1 MNKLLYLN
9 LNKLLH
15 IAFVLPLCLACSS
28 GDESN
33 ISTYLVERGN
43 FQYVLRVDG
52 VVEPVKFTTVKCPE
66 RVDATVTFI
75 VDEGQRVDKGDTL
88 CVLEDADLAS
98 LYDQLLLDL
107 EEEEGSLVRLI
118 ASNEVDNATL
128 RSEFKTNEAETRIAQ
143 LDSLQL
149 KYLPPAQK
157 RINELELDKVLLQ
170 RKKLEG
176 KLKLNPVV
184 QQTEV
189 RRLQMQI
196 QRMQRRKVEYEERL
210 ASLVILAPQKGM
222 AIKSIAPMTGEKIV
236 TGDNI
241 WSGRPV
247 ITMPDMET
255 MKVKIQASESNFNA
269 INENDSIVYTF
280 DAMPGEIAFGRVVR
294 KNMAWKPV
302 TRGSNVK
309 MYELE
314 ASIDSTS
321 KMPDPGFTTKC
332 NVMLR
337 ELKDT
342 IFVPQIAIFNEDSLK
357 AVYVKGRK
365 GFEMRQVIT
374 GLSSNKETVIV
385 AGLKAGEEIAFT
397 RPKSSHVKEHVFL
410 PDSILVKYG
419 EKQPAAK
426 SDSLPDR
433 AEKPAEVRIMAPA
446 NLKGNQ

>member
-1 MNKLLYLN
+1 MNKLLLYLN

-28 GDESN
+28 GNESN
-33 ISTYLVERGN
+33 ISTYLVERGD

-184 QQTEV
+184 QQTEGAQGGREIPQGGFAEGGGEALGDARHLFGVPV
-189 RRLQMQI
+189 RA
-196 QRMQRRKVEYEERL
+196 EERL
-210 ASLVILAPQKGM
+210 PVFGPVPREGM
-222 AIKSIAPMTGEKIV
+222 GV
-236 TGDNI
+236 DGVQRCRHD
-241 WSGRPV
+241 G
-247 ITMPDMET
+247 
-255 MKVKIQASESNFNA
+255 
-269 INENDSIVYTF
+269 
-280 DAMPGEIAFGRVVR
+280 
-294 KNMAWKPV
+294 
-302 TRGSNVK
+302 
-309 MYELE
+309 
-314 ASIDSTS
+314 
-321 KMPDPGFTTKC
+321 
-332 NVMLR
+332 
-337 ELKDT
+337 
-342 IFVPQIAIFNEDSLK
+342 
-357 AVYVKGRK
+357 
-365 GFEMRQVIT
+365 
-374 GLSSNKETVIV
+374 
-385 AGLKAGEEIAFT
+385 
-397 RPKSSHVKEHVFL
+397 
-410 PDSILVKYG
+410 
-419 EKQPAAK
+419 
-426 SDSLPDR
+426 
-433 AEKPAEVRIMAPA
+433 
-446 NLKGNQ
+446 